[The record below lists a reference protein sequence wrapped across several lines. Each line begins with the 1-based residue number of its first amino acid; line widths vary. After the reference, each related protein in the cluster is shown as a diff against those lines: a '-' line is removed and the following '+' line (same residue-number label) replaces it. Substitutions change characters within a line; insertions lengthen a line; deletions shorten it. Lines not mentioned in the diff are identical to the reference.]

1 MRDVFLVGQVT
12 SAEDGW
18 ESVIHCSPLLPPG
31 KSSSLLRD
39 EKQLEQLIHI
49 VLINLLGPKWGV
61 CNDGD
66 SGEVKRPDPD

>member
-39 EKQLEQLIHI
+39 EKQ
-49 VLINLLGPKWGV
+49 PTS
-61 CNDGD
+61 
-66 SGEVKRPDPD
+66 SGQNGEFVMMGTVGR